1 MAKPTSWSGS
11 REEFRRWLSGQK
23 ATFKEGEKQIHK
35 ECRKRPSDK
44 GLERRQTRDEK
55 TCLSGAKKIKF
66 FEEKNL
72 HIIAHHSAYHYTP
85 LHTITHRN
93 IVLQTVTL

>member
-55 TCLSGAKKIKF
+55 TCLSWAKKIKF
-66 FEEKNL
+66 FL
-72 HIIAHHSAYHYTP
+72 HKQKHNQTGPYGTFRDLLGPS
-85 LHTITHRN
+85 LHFISR
-93 IVLQTVTL
+93 